1 MAVAAAL
8 HKLFTPVTVVVAAG
22 EALLVPLLLL
32 FSLTHFRCVCFG
44 FAFCPF
50 PLPQPLLLPLLLLLL
65 LLLEPLLLL
74 LLMLGSSVAGCWS
87 SFDGVPGLVEGG
99 SGEEVDVEEVE
110 QDTGGVPVVVEADA
124 GADAAVCCVEVVA
137 DAVDCDSDP
146 AKVIL
151 TPL

>member
-50 PLPQPLLLPLLLLLL
+50 PLLPLLLPLLLLLL

-87 SFDGVPGLVEGG
+87 SLDGVPGLVEGG

-137 DAVDCDSDP
+137 DAVNCDSDP

>member
-50 PLPQPLLLPLLLLLL
+50 PPLPVLLPLLLLL

-87 SFDGVPGLVEGG
+87 SLDGVPGLVEGG

-110 QDTGGVPVVVEADA
+110 QDTGVPVVVEADA

>member
-1 MAVAAAL
+1 MAAAL

-50 PLPQPLLLPLLLLLL
+50 PPLPLLLPLLLLLL
-65 LLLEPLLLL
+65 LLEPLLLLLL

-87 SFDGVPGLVEGG
+87 SLDGVPGLVEGG
-99 SGEEVDVEEVE
+99 SDEEVDVEEVE

-124 GADAAVCCVEVVA
+124 GADATVCCVEVVA

>member
-1 MAVAAAL
+1 
-8 HKLFTPVTVVVAAG
+8 
-22 EALLVPLLLL
+22 
-32 FSLTHFRCVCFG
+32 
-44 FAFCPF
+44 
-50 PLPQPLLLPLLLLLL
+50 
-65 LLLEPLLLL
+65 
-74 LLMLGSSVAGCWS
+74 MLGSSVAGCWS
-87 SFDGVPGLVEGG
+87 SFAGVLGLVEGG

-110 QDTGGVPVVVEADA
+110 QDTGVPVVVEADA